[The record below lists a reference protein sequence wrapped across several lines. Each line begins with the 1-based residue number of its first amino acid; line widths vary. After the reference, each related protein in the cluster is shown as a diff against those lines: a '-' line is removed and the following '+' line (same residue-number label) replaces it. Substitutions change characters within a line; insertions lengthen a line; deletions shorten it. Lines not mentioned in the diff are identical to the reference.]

1 MNVFKNKPVVIDT
14 DANYQYI
21 ELYFN
26 YLQNRSFRGFY
37 YDSDDISYGIVLSF
51 KNAQTESFDLYAQE
65 SKAGKI
71 NLEYKI
77 HSGTFSLE
85 QMAYDK
91 VLLSTASHNE
101 DILTPDGKLPK
112 TPEIIEFTIQIL
124 TRNSIYLRFL
134 NHELYTSP
142 ISSFKGGLVLSR
154 YTEYTSKQP
163 QKIEVEA
170 GDWF

>member
-1 MNVFKNKPVVIDT
+1 MNVFKNKLTITDT
-14 DANYQYI
+14 DINYHDI
-21 ELYFN
+21 ELYFK
-26 YLQNRSFRGFY
+26 YLQNKLFRGFY

-51 KNAQTESFDLYAQE
+51 KNEQTESFDLYAQE

-77 HSGTFSLE
+77 HSETFALE

-91 VLLSTASHNE
+91 ILLSTDSHNE
-101 DILTPDGKLPK
+101 EILTPEGKLPN
-112 TPEIIEFTIQIL
+112 TPEIIELTIQVL
-124 TRNSIYLRFL
+124 TRNSIYLRFM

-154 YTEYTSKQP
+154 YTEYTSRQP